1 MMAEDKKEAEKIAR
15 CAMCADMCKYSCPTY
30 LATGRET
37 LSPQKMARLIV
48 YDEKG
53 LLEDEKGFLDL
64 MFQSAMCGA
73 CSRHC
78 IYDDYDLRKFIHQ
91 ARVKAFAKGVIPE
104 DVRKRVE
111 IFKKFGNP
119 NGEREL
125 INKGIGDTGYFI
137 SCSSYK
143 DEDLLKAAEE
153 MLSKSGLAVRR
164 FGGGD
169 ICCGAPLYY
178 AGDMEGFRQ
187 ASLKM
192 KAEIE
197 KRRVRRI
204 VVDCPTCVKTMTEI
218 YREIGVE
225 LDVEI
230 MHTVQFIDAL
240 LEQGRLSFRRNSRSV
255 AFHDPCILSYDL
267 SMSAAPRKI
276 IAALGFDLKEPIY
289 SGEHTHCCGGA
300 YGAKI
305 GDHRL
310 KDAVT
315 SMRLN
320 ELRNTAADIYVT
332 ACPTCKSVLS
342 EINMKYITELVAERI
357 IAKR

>member
-1 MMAEDKKEAEKIAR
+1 MAEDKKEAEKIAR

-48 YDEKG
+48 YNEKG
-53 LLEDEKGFLDL
+53 LLEDEESFLDL

-78 IYDDYDLRKFIHQ
+78 IYDDYDLRKFIHR
-91 ARVKAFAKGVIPE
+91 ARVKAFDSGRIPD
-104 DVRKRVE
+104 DVKKRVE
-111 IFKKFGNP
+111 TFRKFGNP

-125 INKGIGDTGYFI
+125 IDKGSGDTGYFI
-137 SCSSYK
+137 SCSSHK
-143 DEDLLKAAEE
+143 DQALLKATEKI
-153 MLSKSGLAVRR
+153 LSKSPLAVRR

-169 ICCGAPLYY
+169 MCCGAPLYY
-178 AGDMEGFRQ
+178 AGDMNGFRR
-187 ASLKM
+187 ASVKM

-197 KRRVRRI
+197 GRQLRRI
-204 VVDCPTCVKTMTEI
+204 VIDCPTCIKMMTKV
-218 YREIGVE
+218 YREVGVA

-230 MHTVQFIDAL
+230 IHTVQFIEEL
-240 LEQGRLSFRRNSRSV
+240 LPQAKLRSRKEDRAV
-255 AFHDPCILSYDL
+255 TFHDPCILSCDL
-267 SMSAAPRKI
+267 AMPRVPRQI
-276 IAALGFDLKEPIY
+276 ITALGFSLKEPVY
-289 SGEHTHCCGGA
+289 SQDHTHCCGA
-300 YGAKI
+300 SYGAKI
-305 GDHRL
+305 GDHGV

-315 SMRLN
+315 STRLN
-320 ELRNTAADIYVT
+320 ELRQTAADIYVT

-342 EINMKYITELVAERI
+342 EIDMKFITELVAERI

>member
-1 MMAEDKKEAEKIAR
+1 MAEDKKEFEKIAR

-48 YDEKG
+48 YDGKG

-64 MFQSAMCGA
+64 MFQSAMCGS

-78 IYDDYDLRKFIHQ
+78 IYDDYDLRKFIHK
-91 ARVKAFAKGVIPE
+91 ARVKAFDSGFIPE
-104 DVRKRVE
+104 DVKKRVE
-111 IFKKFGNP
+111 TFKKFGNP
-119 NGEREL
+119 NDERDL
-125 INKGIGDTGYFI
+125 IDKGVGDIGYFI

-143 DEDLLKAAEE
+143 DKDLLKATEK
-153 MLSKSGLAVRR
+153 MLSKSGLAIRR

-178 AGDMEGFRQ
+178 AGDMKGFKQ

-197 KRRVRRI
+197 TKQVRSI
-204 VVDCPTCVKTMTEI
+204 VVDCPACVKMMTDV
-218 YREIGVE
+218 YRKIGVE

-230 MHTVQFIDAL
+230 IHTVQFIDGL
-240 LEQGRLSFRRNSRSV
+240 LKQGRLSLRKKHASV
-255 AFHDPCILSYDL
+255 TFHDPCILSYDL
-267 SMSAAPRKI
+267 AMSGVPREI
-276 IAALGFDLKEPIY
+276 IKALGFNLKEPVY
-289 SGEHTHCCGGA
+289 SGEHTHCCGGT

-320 ELRNTAADIYVT
+320 ELRNTGADIYVT

-342 EINMKYITELVAERI
+342 DINMKYITELVVERI

>member
-1 MMAEDKKEAEKIAR
+1 MAKDKTETEKVVR

-30 LATGRET
+30 LAMGRET

-48 YDEKG
+48 YNEKG
-53 LLEDEKGFLDL
+53 FLEDEKAFLEL

-73 CSRHC
+73 CSSHC
-78 IYDDYDLRKFIHQ
+78 IYNDYDLRKFIHEV
-91 ARVKAFAKGVIPE
+91 RVKAFSKGLIPE

-111 IFKKFGNP
+111 QYKEFGNP
-119 NGEREL
+119 DGERE
-125 INKGIGDTGYFI
+125 IIDKGAGNLGYFV

-143 DEDLLKAAEE
+143 DKNLLGATEK
-153 MLSKSGLAVRR
+153 LFSKSGLDVRC

-187 ASLKM
+187 ASLRM

-197 KRRVRRI
+197 TKQVDRI
-204 VVDCPTCVKTMTEI
+204 VVDCPTCIKMMTEI
-218 YREIGVE
+218 YREIGVV

-230 MHTVQFIDAL
+230 MHSTQFIEEL
-240 LEQGRLSFRRNSRSV
+240 LKQGRLGFSKENRTV
-255 AFHDPCILSYDL
+255 TFHDPCILSYDL
-267 SMSAAPRKI
+267 AITDVPRDVIK
-276 IAALGFDLKEPIY
+276 AMGFNLKEPVY
-289 SGEHTHCCGGA
+289 SGEQTHCCGSA

-315 SMRLN
+315 SMRVN